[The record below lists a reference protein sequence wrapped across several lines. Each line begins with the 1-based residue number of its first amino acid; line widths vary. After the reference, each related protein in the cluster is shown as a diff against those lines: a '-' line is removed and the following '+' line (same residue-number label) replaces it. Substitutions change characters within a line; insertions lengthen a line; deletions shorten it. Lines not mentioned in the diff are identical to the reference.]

1 MFFSRNKWDSVL
13 FRCPMIMVISRF
25 WSHSQYWLIC
35 SSILWRLPQSKH
47 VKKKNIQG
55 EWSCCN
61 HLCHLIWVNVRDKIR
76 LGSRIFTDPIVVD
89 TISMWLCLKI
99 CYHQFQ
105 WVIILIWKNG
115 QIAHFQPIKPWL
127 FSSANRQSRISW
139 LTPGTRWFRAW
150 SKASPKFP
158 AMISRCWAPQVSG
171 PGSLGKTHC
180 WMSFLLWETQK
191 KSLAF

>member
-1 MFFSRNKWDSVL
+1 MCEWYVFLAGTSEVFSL
-13 FRCPMIMVISRF
+13 FRCPSCWWSRDSDPIPNIDWYVPAF
-25 WSHSQYWLIC
+25 FEDYL
-35 SSILWRLPQSKH
+35 RASKFR
-47 VKKKNIQG
+47 KKKHPIQG

-61 HLCHLIWVNVRDKIR
+61 HLCWTKSG
-76 LGSRIFTDPIVVD
+76 LGVEFFTDPIVVD

-105 WVIILIWKNG
+105 WVIILFPMKLYEKND

-158 AMISRCWAPQVSG
+158 AMISSRWAPRVSG
-171 PGSLGKTHC
+171 PGS
-180 WMSFLLWETQK
+180 
-191 KSLAF
+191 